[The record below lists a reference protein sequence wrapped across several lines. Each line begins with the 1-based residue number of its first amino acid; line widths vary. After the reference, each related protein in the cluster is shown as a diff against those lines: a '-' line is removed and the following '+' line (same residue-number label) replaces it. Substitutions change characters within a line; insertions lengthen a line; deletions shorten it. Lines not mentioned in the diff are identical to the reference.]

1 MDILRAR
8 GTPSAYQVAFPA
20 LRFCVWTEGGF
31 DQPDC
36 GAAALAVFDAVMESL
51 GREIGYLTL
60 VKPTADKRI
69 RLTRATLK
77 KREEARAAVAAGMPV
92 HRYLKAAAKT
102 MSDEGTERVGLP
114 GFSLSHIPGGPGFVG
129 LEIPWEHPAATGLIA
144 RLHQIMDGVPLVA
157 GVCGYGFAMA
167 PGDFGQY
174 KLPPAHLR
182 FRTALMAQ
190 MELLSREV
198 RYDAPFVQMRRLYQ
212 RRDAKGATI
221 PEAELFDYETGLP
234 DIGWRTYLGAD
245 LSARVDAQEGRETK
259 LAALIAQGGA
269 MEERAGHRVVTASPA
284 PVWGDLNA
292 GESITGYIAARA
304 YLEPA
309 LASRS
314 IRLLSAPCHD
324 TSDKDR
330 MREAEAYVDRFK
342 EEEDA

>member
-1 MDILRAR
+1 MDILEAR

-51 GREIGYLTL
+51 GGEIGYLTL
-60 VKPTADKRI
+60 IKPTAGKRV
-69 RLTRATLK
+69 RLTRATPK
-77 KREEARAAVAAGMPV
+77 KREEARAAVAAGMPA
-92 HRYLKAAAKT
+92 HRHLSADAEAT
-102 MSDEGTERVGLP
+102 LAEGARGVGLP
-114 GFSLSHIPGGPGFVG
+114 ALDLSHLPGGPGFIG
-129 LEIPWEHPAATGLIA
+129 LDMPLEHPAAMGLIA

-157 GVCGYGFAMA
+157 GVCGYGFAMV

-182 FRTALMAQ
+182 FRTALMAPV
-190 MELLSREV
+190 ELLSREV
-198 RYDAPFVQMRRLYQ
+198 RYDAPFVQMRRLSQ

-221 PEAELFDYETGLP
+221 PEAELFDYQTGLP

-245 LSARVDAQEGRETK
+245 LCARVDAQEGLETK
-259 LAALIAQGGA
+259 LAALVAQGGA
-269 MEERAGHRVVTASPA
+269 VEERAGHRVVTASPA

-292 GESITGYIAARA
+292 GEPIAGYIAARA

-314 IRLLSAPCHD
+314 IRLMSAPCHD

-342 EEEDA
+342 EEGA